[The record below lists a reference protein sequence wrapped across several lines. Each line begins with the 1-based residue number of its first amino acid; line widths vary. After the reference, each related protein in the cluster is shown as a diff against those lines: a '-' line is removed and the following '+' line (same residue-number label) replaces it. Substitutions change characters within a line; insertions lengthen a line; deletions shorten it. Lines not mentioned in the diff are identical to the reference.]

1 MSTKDRVLAILET
14 SEDFISGQL
23 IASQLNVSRNAVWK
37 AVNTLKD
44 EGFQVASTTNK
55 GYRLTQRTDSLN
67 AAVILPLIHTDI
79 DVEVFPK
86 IDSTNS
92 EAKRRLNGSLDKD
105 LLIVSDY
112 QEEGRGRLGRAFYSP
127 AETGVYFSLVLKD
140 LDSKK
145 DATLITTVAA
155 VAVCKAIEKLTPLK
169 PQIKWV
175 NDIFLEGYKVGG
187 ILTEGIISLET
198 QSIQSIVLGIGM
210 NIVEN
215 PDLPETLQDLV
226 GALFKEKGEISR
238 NHLIAEII
246 NQFYILY
253 KNMDDKQYL
262 DEYRKRCFIL
272 GKKVSFLDQKQLL
285 EGLASGIDD
294 TGALQIQLPDGSQRN
309 LSYGEVSIKWR
320 YES

>member
-37 AVNTLKD
+37 AVKTLKD

-105 LLIVSDY
+105 LLIISDY

-272 GKKVSFLDQKQLL
+272 GKKVSFLDQKQIL

-294 TGALQIQLPDGSQRN
+294 TGALQIQLPDGTKRN

>member
-67 AAVILPLIHTDI
+67 AAVILPLIHRDI
-79 DVEVFPK
+79 DIEVFPK

-127 AETGVYFSLVLKD
+127 AETGIYFSLVLKD

-155 VAVCKAIEKLTPLK
+155 VAVCRAIEKLTPLK
-169 PQIKWV
+169 LQIKWV

-215 PDLPETLQDLV
+215 PDLPETLQNVV

-246 NQFYILY
+246 NQFYNLY

-272 GKKVSFLDQKQLL
+272 GKKVSFLDQKQIL

-294 TGALQIQLPDGSQRN
+294 TGALQIQLADGTQRN
-309 LSYGEVSIKWR
+309 LSYGEVSIKWG

>member
-37 AVNTLKD
+37 AVKTLKD

-155 VAVCKAIEKLTPLK
+155 VAVCRAIEKLTPLK

-272 GKKVSFLDQKQLL
+272 GKKVSFLDQKQIL

-294 TGALQIQLPDGSQRN
+294 TGALQIQLPDGTKRN